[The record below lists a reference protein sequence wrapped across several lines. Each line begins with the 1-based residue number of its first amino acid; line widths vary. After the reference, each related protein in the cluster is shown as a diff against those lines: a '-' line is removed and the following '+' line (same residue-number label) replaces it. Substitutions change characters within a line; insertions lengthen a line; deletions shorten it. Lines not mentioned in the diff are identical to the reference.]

1 MMPENIGHHRT
12 TAKRVAQ
19 DRRGGL
25 RLGNLATSIP
35 LPLGLPRQASSEAS
49 SVVCRRP
56 QRYDGVLYGLHSRGI
71 QIELNNM

>member
-35 LPLGLPRQASSEAS
+35 LPLGLPRQASSE
-49 SVVCRRP
+49 V
-56 QRYDGVLYGLHSRGI
+56 Q
-71 QIELNNM
+71 